1 MQSPPAPKVSVI
13 IPAYNDAAYIR
24 DSIESALSQPGVE
37 VIVVDDGSTDD
48 TPSIASAC
56 EGVRFMSIPHS
67 GPSKAR
73 NTGILAASGEWMVFL
88 DGDDILLPGAVELL
102 LDTAISE
109 GAEAVSATF
118 TRDATLAAIPREGRS
133 PLTLSGRDALAA
145 TLYQEPRWL
154 NSAAASI
161 YRADKVRE
169 VMFKEGIYYEDL
181 DFTTRIY
188 PRLARVSSLSVPVYF
203 YRPNPHSIIN
213 TFVRRRLDVL
223 SVTAA
228 VMERWADDPGLLAAA
243 RSRRLSACFNM
254 YLLTRRREGYR
265 DVARRCVADIK
276 ALRRSVL
283 ADPRVRL
290 KNKLGIL
297 ASYLAGPFM

>member
-1 MQSPPAPKVSVI
+1 MI
-13 IPAYNDAAYIR
+13 IPAYNDAAFIR
-24 DSIESALSQPGVE
+24 DSIDSALSQQGVE

-48 TPSIASAC
+48 TPSIASAY
-56 EGVRFMSIPHS
+56 EGVTFISITHS
-67 GPSKAR
+67 GPSEAR
-73 NTGILAASGEWMVFL
+73 NAGIRAARGEWFVFL
-88 DGDDILLPGAVELL
+88 DGDDRLLPGAVKLL

-109 GAEAVSATF
+109 KAEAVSALF
-118 TRDATLAAIPREGRS
+118 TRDATIAAIPS
-133 PLTLSGRDALAA
+133 AVAHPLTLSGRDALVA

-169 VMFKEGIYYEDL
+169 VMFTEGIYYEDL
-181 DFTTRIY
+181 DFTTRLY
-188 PRLARVSSLSVPVYF
+188 PHLSRVCSLDMPVYF
-203 YRPNPHSIIN
+203 YRSNPQSIIN

-228 VMERWADDPGLLAAA
+228 VMCRWADDAEMLAAA

-254 YLLTRRREGYR
+254 YLLTRRRKGYR

-276 ALRRSVL
+276 SLRGSVL
-283 ADPRVRL
+283 TDPRVRL
-290 KNKLGIL
+290 KNKIGII